1 MLSSVLNSE
10 RAVQVNIL
18 IVRAFVRLRSLL
30 ASHRE
35 LAAKLSELERKLEG
49 HDVAIRNLFD
59 AIRAMLAEPPRPKRL
74 IGFNREHE
82 PAD

>member
-10 RAVQVNIL
+10 RAGQANIL

-35 LAAKLSELERKLEG
+35 LAAKLTELERKLEG
-49 HDVAIRNLFD
+49 HDVAIRNLFA
-59 AIRAMLAEPPRPKRL
+59 AIRAMLADPPGPKRL
-74 IGFNREHE
+74 IGFDRAEE
-82 PAD
+82 RPA

>member
-35 LAAKLSELERKLEG
+35 LAAKLAELERQLEG
-49 HDVAIRNLFD
+49 HDAAIRNLFG
-59 AIRAMLAEPPRPKRL
+59 AIRAMLADPPGPKRVV
-74 IGFNREHE
+74 GFNRDYES
-82 PAD
+82 PG

>member
-10 RAVQVNIL
+10 RAVRVNIL

-35 LAAKLSELERKLEG
+35 LAAKLAELERKLEG

-59 AIRAMLAEPPRPKRL
+59 VIRAMLADPPGPKRL
-74 IGFNREHE
+74 IGFGREHE
-82 PAD
+82 QAD

>member
-18 IVRAFVRLRSLL
+18 IVRAFVQLRTLL

-35 LAAKLSELERKLEG
+35 LAEKLAELERKLEG
-49 HDVAIRNLFD
+49 HDVAIRNLFSMRFAQWWRIHPD
-59 AIRAMLAEPPRPKRL
+59 RS
-74 IGFNREHE
+74 G
-82 PAD
+82 